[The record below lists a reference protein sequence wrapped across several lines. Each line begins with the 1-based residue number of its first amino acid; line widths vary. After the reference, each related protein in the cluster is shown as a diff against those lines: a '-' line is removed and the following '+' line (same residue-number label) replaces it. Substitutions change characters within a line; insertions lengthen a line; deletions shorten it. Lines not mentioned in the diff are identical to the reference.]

1 MQLQR
6 LVSLRIIWY
15 SRIIMI
21 WFNTF
26 DHLIQFESILWFG
39 FNVRNVE
46 QKDSKRHDWSKTWGS
61 ARSRGWEMNF
71 SVETILCCQPHG
83 SNKNKPPWLSFASDD
98 FKPHSWIIEGQGESL
113 LKSGGRWQQPQVP
126 HSLGLWHLAGAVR
139 FSCVCARHFC
149 DSYGGRRFPEMG
161 VPTNHPNLDQLKL
174 KPMLWEHFK
183 KSYDTICI
191 HII

>member
-15 SRIIMI
+15 SRYSLIIMI

-61 ARSRGWEMNF
+61 ARSRVWEMNF

-83 SNKNKPPWLSFASDD
+83 SKKTSRHGYLLLLMISNPIA
-98 FKPHSWIIEGQGESL
+98 ESL
-113 LKSGGRWQQPQVP
+113 RVRVNHSSRVVAGDDSHKSLIPLVFGTWLVLYDFHVYVQDISVIHMEVSWNGGTLNSFILR
-126 HSLGLWHLAGAVR
+126 G
-139 FSCVCARHFC
+139 FS
-149 DSYGGRRFPEMG
+149 M
-161 VPTNHPNLDQLKL
+161 K
-174 KPMLWEHFK
+174 
-183 KSYDTICI
+183 
-191 HII
+191 